1 MAAYL
6 PPKLAVSIKIVFAV
20 FRCRRV
26 TTVQEGNVSSTSSVP
41 SVGGMTP
48 SARAMRPAT
57 VSTAPRQ

>member
-20 FRCRRV
+20 FRCGRV
-26 TTVQEGNVSSTSSVP
+26 TTVQEGRLSSTSSVP

-48 SARAMRPAT
+48 S
-57 VSTAPRQ
+57 S